1 MLLQPTNSADSIL
14 GYTLREKIGSGGYGE
29 VWVAE
34 APGGLTK
41 AVKLIFGFHDESRA
55 QRELKALNRIKQVRH
70 PFLLSLE
77 RIDIVDGRL
86 VVVTELAEQSLKDRF
101 RQRAG
106 EGEVG
111 IPRDELL
118 GYLSD
123 AAEALDYIYE
133 SHSLLHLDV
142 KPENLLLVGG
152 HVKLADFGLVKDIQ
166 ETSLSLMGGLTPLYA
181 APEVFDGK
189 PGSRSDQYSL
199 AIVFQEMLTGKRP
212 FSGSTPAKLALQH
225 LHEPP
230 DLSYLSPGDQ
240 GAIRRALAK
249 APDARFVNCRA
260 FVDELL
266 RCRSRPRRRKSDSQQ
281 ATNVQ
286 TPVDTFSNTVATPM
300 GGITSMAKSLGEKK
314 LSAA

>member
-1 MLLQPTNSADSIL
+1 MLLQPTQSSDAIL
-14 GYTLREKIGSGGYGE
+14 GYTLREKIGTGGYGE
-29 VWVAE
+29 VWAAD

-41 AVKLIFGFHDESRA
+41 AVKLIFGYHDESRA

-101 RQRAG
+101 RQCVADG
-106 EGEVG
+106 EIG

-118 GYLSD
+118 GYMTD

-166 ETSLSLMGGLTPLYA
+166 ESSQSLMGGLTPIYA
-181 APEVFDGK
+181 APELFDGQ
-189 PGSRSDQYSL
+189 PGCRSDQYSL

-212 FSGSTPAKLALQH
+212 FAGSTPAKLALQH
-225 LHEPP
+225 LHEATGFG
-230 DLSYLSPGDQ
+230 LSESGRPRGVAPGVGEVSGRAFCQ
-240 GAIRRALAK
+240 LPCLCRRAVKVPQSPSPAQSGLK
-249 APDARFVNCRA
+249 
-260 FVDELL
+260 
-266 RCRSRPRRRKSDSQQ
+266 PRERRSDS
-281 ATNVQ
+281 
-286 TPVDTFSNTVATPM
+286 
-300 GGITSMAKSLGEKK
+300 G
-314 LSAA
+314 